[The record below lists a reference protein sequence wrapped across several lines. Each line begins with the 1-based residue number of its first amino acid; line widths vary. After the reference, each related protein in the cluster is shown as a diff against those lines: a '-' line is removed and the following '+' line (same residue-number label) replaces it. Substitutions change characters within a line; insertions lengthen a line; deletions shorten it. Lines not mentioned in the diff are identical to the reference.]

1 MGRRETMAAEPAL
14 RRPSEDGLYEA
25 DYYARLFKC
34 ESRAI
39 SFQNTVRSRSRR
51 SSIRNS
57 CRSVGGRPKAAPIF
71 LLDLPQATPLQDG
84 DGCSGGWLRCGG
96 RQAAAG
102 SSRSKPTTLLTSQGV
117 VSGQFLTCAP
127 AEVLPM
133 AQRCFLF

>member
-1 MGRRETMAAEPAL
+1 MAAEPAL

-71 LLDLPQATPLQDG
+71 LLDLPQATPCGTATAVLEDGSVVAVGKLQPG
-84 DGCSGGWLRCGG
+84 
-96 RQAAAG
+96 
-102 SSRSKPTTLLTSQGV
+102 P
-117 VSGQFLTCAP
+117 
-127 AEVLPM
+127 
-133 AQRCFLF
+133 